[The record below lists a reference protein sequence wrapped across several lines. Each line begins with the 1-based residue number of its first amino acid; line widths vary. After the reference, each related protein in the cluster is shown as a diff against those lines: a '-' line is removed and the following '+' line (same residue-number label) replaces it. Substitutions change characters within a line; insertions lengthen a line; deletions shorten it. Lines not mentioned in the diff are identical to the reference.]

1 MNRLLRFTM
10 LIIASAG
17 IAPASAQ
24 QVFPERP
31 VRFVVS
37 SSSGGGTDIVARIV
51 ALELGTVWGQ
61 TAVVENRAGA
71 GGNIAAQVIA
81 RSRPD
86 GYNLLVAY
94 SGVLT
99 TNRFLYTNPG
109 FDAEKDL
116 LPVSLLATGAYI
128 MVANPEQTKAR
139 TIQALVAQLKAE
151 QPRNLMWASAAK
163 GSSEQLAGELF
174 SQEIGVPMTNVSYK
188 GAADALF
195 DVVAGRVPV
204 GIFSIPT
211 ALSHL
216 RSNKLV
222 PLGVTDSRRAPLLPD
237 VPTLAEAGLTGFEA
251 RAWFGVWAPA
261 GVPSAIVERI
271 HGSIRTVL
279 ESPAIKK
286 RLAEGGFDHGTLTT
300 AEFDQFV
307 RSETRKYEKVINKI
321 GLQKIE

>member
-1 MNRLLRFTM
+1 MMRLLLCVVTI
-10 LIIASAG
+10 LVSLAG
-17 IAPASAQ
+17 APASAQ
-24 QVFPERP
+24 QAYPERI
-31 VRFVVS
+31 VRLVVS
-37 SSSGGGTDIVARIV
+37 SSPGGGTDIVARIV
-51 ALELGTVWGQ
+51 AAELSTLWGQ
-61 TAVVENRAGA
+61 TVVVENRAGA
-71 GGNIAAQVIA
+71 GGNIAAQAVV

-116 LPVSLLATGAYI
+116 VPVSLLATGAYI
-128 MVANPEQTKAR
+128 MVANPEQTQVR
-139 TIQALVAQLKAE
+139 SVQALVAQLKAE
-151 QPRNLMWASAAK
+151 QPKNMMWASAAK

-174 SQEIGVPMTNVSYK
+174 SQTIGVPMTNVSYK
-188 GAADALF
+188 GAADALM

-211 ALSHL
+211 AISHL
-216 RSNKLV
+216 RAGKLV

-237 VPTLAEAGLTGFEA
+237 VPTLAEAGLSGFEA

-261 GVPSAIVERI
+261 GTQQAIIDKFQV
-271 HGSIRTVL
+271 GVRTVL
-279 ESPAIKK
+279 ANPAIAK
-286 RLAEGGFDHGTLTT
+286 RLAEGGFDPGTMTT
-300 AEFDQFV
+300 LEFDQFV
-307 RSETRKYEKVINKI
+307 RSETQKYEKVINKI

>member
-1 MNRLLRFTM
+1 MMRLLLCVVTI
-10 LIIASAG
+10 LVSLAG
-17 IAPASAQ
+17 APASAQ
-24 QVFPERP
+24 QAYPERI
-31 VRFVVS
+31 VRLVVS
-37 SSSGGGTDIVARIV
+37 SSPGGGTDIVARIV
-51 ALELGTVWGQ
+51 AAELSTLWGQ
-61 TAVVENRAGA
+61 TVVVENRAGA
-71 GGNIAAQVIA
+71 GGNIAAQAVV

-116 LPVSLLATGAYI
+116 VPVSLLATGAYI
-128 MVANPEQTKAR
+128 MVANPEQTQVR
-139 TIQALVAQLKAE
+139 SVQALVAQLKAE
-151 QPRNLMWASAAK
+151 QPKNMMWASAAK

-174 SQEIGVPMTNVSYK
+174 SQTIGVPMTNVSYK
-188 GAADALF
+188 GAADALM

-211 ALSHL
+211 AISHL
-216 RSNKLV
+216 RAGKLV

-237 VPTLAEAGLTGFEA
+237 VPTLAEAGLSGFEA

-261 GVPSAIVERI
+261 GTPQAIIDKFQV
-271 HGSIRTVL
+271 GVRTVL
-279 ESPAIKK
+279 ANPAIAK
-286 RLAEGGFDHGTLTT
+286 RLAEGGFDPGTMTT
-300 AEFDQFV
+300 LEFDQFV
-307 RSETRKYEKVINKI
+307 RSETQKYEKVINKI